1 MWQCHNVTI
10 WQSDNVTMWQS
21 MQMVLWKH
29 VKGWAPRG
37 RPVLC
42 LQDPS
47 YREYWED
54 SCSTVCSQVSNVSNY
69 FFCIKA
75 NSDVFIVQICMLD
88 TLDDFIISCIF
99 CQSGHAVLF
108 LLHNYLHPD
117 NGRRLL
123 RELQKEMLHRVH
135 SDKVKSLCQ
144 PQKIIMVTL
153 SSVEETIEKCY
164 HPMERLCAPPAYGE
178 EPAEVILNLFL
189 I

>member
-1 MWQCHNVTI
+1 MSQCHNVTI
-10 WQSDNVTMWQS
+10 NANGFMKTCKRLSPKRTDSSVS
-21 MQMVLWKH
+21 SRPFLSRVLRRQLFNSVFTGFK
-29 VKGWAPRG
+29 
-37 RPVLC
+37 L
-42 LQDPS
+42 
-47 YREYWED
+47 
-54 SCSTVCSQVSNVSNY
+54 SNY

-88 TLDDFIISCIF
+88 TLDEFIISCIF

-135 SDKVKSLCQ
+135 SDKVKYLCQ

-178 EPAEVILNLFL
+178 EPAEVILNSFL

>member
-1 MWQCHNVTI
+1 MSQCHY
-10 WQSDNVTMWQS
+10 VTMSQS

-75 NSDVFIVQICMLD
+75 NSDVFIVQICTLD
-88 TLDDFIISCIF
+88 ETLDDFLYLLSEWTRSAISPT
-99 CQSGHAVLF
+99 Q
-108 LLHNYLHPD
+108 LLTPRQRKTFAQRTTKKNASSST
-117 NGRRLL
+117 L
-123 RELQKEMLHRVH
+123 RQGET
-135 SDKVKSLCQ
+135 LCQ